1 MIARDYFIPR
11 PAIYYRDFCFYLAL
25 FIVGFAWGLNASW
38 PMVILPWLLATFG
51 LHRAGLFCHE
61 IVHIKDDKLRGFRA
75 LYTWT
80 VALIVMVPPLR
91 FQLPHLAH
99 HRLGIFGTPEDPQ
112 YPLVRGNPFAMAM
125 VLLVIPFVVPFTN
138 LLMTVTAAL
147 GAFRVEAALDR
158 WATEK
163 LGFSLS
169 STLTPEQQAEVTRHA
184 RVTLA
189 LFIAAIIFFPAAL
202 PFYYAVLVLGWALLT
217 ARIPLEHELERLAE
231 TSGREDQ
238 MIDSFTIE
246 SPLALI
252 VQPVG
257 FRFHTAHHMYP
268 GVPYH
273 NLPALH
279 EELKRTIPEYR
290 DSIISLWTAISGP
303 KRRPANSL
311 H

>member
-1 MIARDYFIPR
+1 MISRDYFIPR
-11 PAIYYRDFCFYLAL
+11 PAVYFRDFGFYLAL
-25 FIVGFAWGLNASW
+25 YAAGFVWGMNASW
-38 PMVILPWLLATFG
+38 PMIILPWLLATFG

-61 IVHIKDDKLRGFRA
+61 IVHIKDESLRGFRA

-99 HRLGIFGTPEDPQ
+99 HRLGVFGTPEDPQ

-125 VLLVIPFVVPFTN
+125 VLLVIPFAVPFTN

-158 WATEK
+158 WATQN

-169 STLTPEQQAEVTRHA
+169 SALTPDQQAEVSRHA
-184 RVTLA
+184 RVTLV
-189 LFIAAIIFFPAAL
+189 LFLAVVIFFPGAL
-202 PFYYAVLVLGWALLT
+202 PFYYAVLVAGWALLT
-217 ARIPLEHELERLAE
+217 ARIPLEHELERLVEA
-231 TSGREDQ
+231 SGREDQ

-257 FRFHTAHHMYP
+257 FRYHTAHHMYP

-290 DSIISLWTAISGP
+290 DSIISIWTAISGP
-303 KRRPANSL
+303 KRRPANT
-311 H
+311 HH

>member
-25 FIVGFAWGLNASW
+25 FVVGFPWGLNASW

-61 IVHIKDDKLRGFRA
+61 IVHIKDEKLRGFRA

-112 YPLVRGNPFAMAM
+112 YPLVRGNAFAMAM

-147 GAFRVEAALDR
+147 GGFRVEAALDR

-169 STLTPEQQAEVTRHA
+169 STLTSEQQAEVSRHA

>member
-11 PAIYYRDFCFYLAL
+11 PAIYFRDFGIYLAL
-25 FIVGFAWGLNASW
+25 FVIGFVWGVNASW

-61 IVHIKDDKLRGFRA
+61 IVHIKDEKLHGFRA
-75 LYTWT
+75 FYTWT

-112 YPLVRGNPFAMAM
+112 YPLVRGNPFAMTM

-138 LLMTVTAAL
+138 LLMTITAAF
-147 GAFRVEAALDR
+147 GAFRLEAALDR

-169 STLTPEQQAEVTRHA
+169 SSLTPEQQAEVSRHA
-184 RVTLA
+184 RVTLV
-189 LFIAAIIFFPAAL
+189 LFLAAIVFFPGAL

-257 FRFHTAHHMYP
+257 FRYHTAHHMYP

-279 EELKRTIPEYR
+279 DELKRTMPEYR
-290 DSIISLWTAISGP
+290 DSIISIWTAISGP

-311 H
+311 R